1 MSPSS
6 LSSTASGPAAAGPDA
21 GPDGRPARAATAPD
35 LWLIRHGEST
45 WNIAGLAQGHNDEAE
60 LTERGL
66 RQAADAAA
74 QFGYRPVRAIYAS
87 DLRRAQQ
94 TAAAFA
100 AVLGLPVQ
108 ADRRLRERSLG
119 VVEGNPHAAIGP
131 SVTGLADGLVIDPDT
146 RPPAGESVRDL
157 YLRAAA
163 FYDDLAADVAG
174 SMPAT
179 SGDVLVIAHGGTVR
193 VLDAYI
199 HGVPVDQM
207 TWRPVDNAT
216 IVRIPEFGTQSRGG
230 SR

>member
-1 MSPSS
+1 MPPSS
-6 LSSTASGPAAAGPDA
+6 LSSTASAPTAAGPDA
-21 GPDGRPARAATAPD
+21 GPDGRPARAATAPG
-35 LWLIRHGEST
+35 LWLVRHGEST

-119 VVEGNPHAAIGP
+119 LVEGNPHAAIGP
-131 SVTGLADGLVIDPDT
+131 SVTGLADGLVIDPDI

-163 FYDDLAADVAG
+163 FYDDLAADLAD
-174 SMPAT
+174 SMLAT

-216 IVRIPEFGTQSRGG
+216 IVRIPEFGTQFRGG

>member
-1 MSPSS
+1 V
-6 LSSTASGPAAAGPDA
+6 PAAAGTGPDA
-21 GPDGRPARAATAPD
+21 RPGLVVTAPD

-45 WNIAGLAQGHNDEAE
+45 WNLAGLAQGHNDEAE

-74 QFGYRPVRAIYAS
+74 QFGYRPVRAIYTS

-94 TAAAFA
+94 TANAFA

-119 VVEGNPHAAIGP
+119 VVEGNPHSAIGP

-157 YLRAAA
+157 YLRAAE
-163 FYDDLAADVAG
+163 FYDDLAADVAEPA
-174 SMPAT
+174 SAT

-216 IVRIPEFGTQSRGG
+216 IVRIPEFVTQSRGG